1 MRLTHNYAPQ
11 TTTKIRN
18 VGMRPK
24 RFFAYLIDWR
34 LILPGFLI
42 VGYAA
47 GILSAFLISGS
58 NPIAVVHKGPYALTG
73 LYKGNVYELIPM
85 EEVVRLRQDQR
96 QPQKASIR
104 KIGTRNPVIEDL
116 ILPAENRSTPI
127 TNGPH

>member
-1 MRLTHNYAPQ
+1 
-11 TTTKIRN
+11 
-18 VGMRPK
+18 MRPK
-24 RFFAYLIDWR
+24 RLFAYLMDWR

-47 GILSAFLISGS
+47 GILSAILIGGS
-58 NPIAVVHKGPYALTG
+58 NPMAVVHQGPYALTG

-85 EEVVRLRQDQR
+85 EEAVRLRQDQR